1 MDKKIWK
8 SVWAVFAALLVIFV
22 VTTIIDIIL
31 HGIRFFPGWDQK
43 LNDLHAAVA
52 SVYRV
57 LTGIMGGY
65 IVARLAPS
73 KPMTHALILGF
84 IGVVISS
91 LGAIFMGGMGPAW
104 YSIGL
109 IVVSLPCSWLGAVL
123 YGTKV

>member
-1 MDKKIWK
+1 MEKCLGGFCRSFGDLCGDYDHRYYSSWDP
-8 SVWAVFAALLVIFV
+8 L
-22 VTTIIDIIL
+22 
-31 HGIRFFPGWDQK
+31 FPGWDQK

-65 IVARLAPS
+65 IAARLAPS

-109 IVVSLPCSWLGAVL
+109 IVVSLPCSWLGAML